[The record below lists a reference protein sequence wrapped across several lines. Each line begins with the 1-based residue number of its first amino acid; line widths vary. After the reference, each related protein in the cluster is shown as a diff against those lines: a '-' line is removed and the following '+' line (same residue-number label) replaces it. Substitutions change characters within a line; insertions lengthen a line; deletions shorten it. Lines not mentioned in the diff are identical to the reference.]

1 MKISPVRYEA
11 NAEGKLQKAKVAAP
25 RSAIAA
31 AFSKKAPCAARLAFA
46 FCLLPFAFFTGC
58 TLIETHPDPSR
69 FYVLD
74 APVASQDAV
83 KPAAVWPFALAV
95 ARVQTPSYLDQPQL
109 VSRASGS
116 RVTFS
121 EFNRW
126 LEPVDKG
133 ATRVFAASLA
143 SRLGAERVAM
153 DPALDFYRD
162 GVLVQVNA
170 LRFDG
175 VIGDTVVLRARWRA
189 ASVHDGSALVV
200 GERTVTAKC
209 KEADYQS
216 YAAAMGEALDTF
228 AGLVAEEIRTG
239 VVRGPDG
246 YPVPAKP
253 LAK

>member
-1 MKISPVRYEA
+1 MKIFS
-11 NAEGKLQKAKVAAP
+11 
-25 RSAIAA
+25 IA
-31 AFSKKAPCAARLAFA
+31 A
-46 FCLLPFAFFTGC
+46 FCLLPFVFSAC
-58 TLIETHPDPSR
+58 TLIETRSDPSR

-74 APVASQDAV
+74 APVAPADAV
-83 KPAAVWPFALAV
+83 KPPAAVWPFALAV

-189 ASVHDGSALVV
+189 ASVHDGAALVV
-200 GERTVTAKC
+200 GEHTVTAKC

-228 AGLVAEEIRTG
+228 AGLVAEEIRAG

-246 YPVPAKP
+246 YPASAKSPAK
-253 LAK
+253 